1 MMKVYQ
7 RTQTNKDLGG
17 VLKQQL
23 NAELAIARQALLVA
37 NLRIKAEGKSK
48 EALEKT
54 SSSINWYK

>member
-7 RTQTNKDLGG
+7 YTKNTNKDLGG

-37 NLRIKAEGKSK
+37 NLRIKSCKSK
-48 EALEKT
+48 EAKRK
-54 SSSINWYK
+54 SSINWYK